1 MEAKRNGS
9 VNFTSS
15 GHLYLVFRTKPIEL
29 WIKNAMEKCKFRLEG
44 LLIYTLEIIIY
55 FWSQFTVPSHRDAT
69 NTHTCKWIHMQA
81 HTHTYCMHTCKLT
94 YTHMCIHKH
103 IHTMLFPTA
112 GSVLMAPLHFPAI
125 DVLGV
130 PLRVANPHSC
140 FSTCLNVILLKNTFP
155 GLGSINTSTLKSV
168 IWFEMV
174 CLLIYLLCYRPWVP
188 EEQGSCLLTIIS
200 TGVNIKLDKVN
211 AW

>member
-1 MEAKRNGS
+1 MPQ
-9 VNFTSS
+9 T
-15 GHLYLVFRTKPIEL
+15 H
-29 WIKNAMEKCKFRLEG
+29 
-44 LLIYTLEIIIY
+44 
-55 FWSQFTVPSHRDAT
+55 
-69 NTHTCKWIHMQA
+69 THTCKCIHMHA

-103 IHTMLFPTA
+103 IHKMLFPMA

-125 DVLGV
+125 DILGV
-130 PLRVANPHSC
+130 PLRVANSYSC